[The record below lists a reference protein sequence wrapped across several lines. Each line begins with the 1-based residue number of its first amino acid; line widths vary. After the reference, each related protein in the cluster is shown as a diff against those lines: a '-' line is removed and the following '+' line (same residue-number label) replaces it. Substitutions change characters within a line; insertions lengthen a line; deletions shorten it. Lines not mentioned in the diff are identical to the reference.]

1 MTKLFSFALLVT
13 LALQPLSTS
22 AELINGIAA
31 IVNDDIITIYDVSK
45 EAAII
50 SKEAVKQAAATPP
63 ITPELR
69 ALALNRLIDQK
80 LTEQKIA
87 ELDIKISEEE
97 LRQYIEDV
105 KKQNHL
111 QTQEALVA
119 ALLSQGLTYDQYR
132 RQLREQMER
141 IRLMS
146 QEVRSKIQI
155 GEKELREYYDANR
168 AKYGEEELFQA
179 SHIFFRLDKNATA
192 MDIKRVMTTA
202 LTVLTEAR
210 SGKDFAELARKY
222 SDDPNAAKD
231 GGEMAPFR
239 KGEMIPEIDSAIL
252 AMKPGDI
259 SELVSTS
266 AGFHIV
272 NLTDRYFGKP
282 KPFDTVKAEIEDI
295 LYRKK
300 SEERFSQWVK
310 ELRKNAA
317 IDIKQ

>member
-1 MTKLFSFALLVT
+1 MTKLFSFALLIT

-31 IVNDDIITIYDVSK
+31 IVNDDIITIYDVDK
-45 EAAII
+45 ETAII
-50 SKEAVKQAAATPP
+50 SKEAVKLATAAPP

-80 LTEQKIA
+80 LTDHKIT
-87 ELDIKISEEE
+87 ELGIIISEEE

-105 KKQNHL
+105 KKQNHIG
-111 QTQEALVA
+111 TQEALVA
-119 ALLSQGLTYDQYR
+119 ALLTQGLTYDQYR
-132 RQLREQMER
+132 KQLREQMER

-155 GEKELREYYDANR
+155 GEKEIKEYYDANR

-179 SHIFFRLDKNATA
+179 NHIFFRLDKNANATET
-192 MDIKRVMTTA
+192 KRVMTTA

-210 SGKDFAELARKY
+210 NGKDFAELAKKY
-222 SDDPNAAKD
+222 SDDPNAGKD
-231 GGEMAPFR
+231 GGEMVPFR
-239 KGEMIPEIDSAIL
+239 KGEMISEIDSAVL
-252 AMKPGDI
+252 AMKSGDI
-259 SELVSTS
+259 SELVSTPE
-266 AGFHIV
+266 GFHIFK
-272 NLTDRYFGKP
+272 LTDRFIDKP
-282 KPFDTVKAEIEDI
+282 KPFETVKGEIEDI
-295 LYRKK
+295 LYREK

-317 IDIKQ
+317 IEIK